1 MLPLEFRCLL
11 LILRF
16 RSFEYAMIN
25 ESQNSRIAELQSFVS
40 RLLGGIEDIRILAIS
55 EEIRLRVLVR
65 FIIFA
70 QTTAFCLSYRR
81 AHSSN
86 KSTTIHSLLRSETCL
101 ALRVFPLRLK
111 LGYRDALLRG
121 L

>member
-1 MLPLEFRCLL
+1 
-11 LILRF
+11 
-16 RSFEYAMIN
+16 MIN
-25 ESQNSRIAELQSFVS
+25 ESQNSRIAELQSFAS
-40 RLLGGIEDIRILAIS
+40 RLLGGIEDIRILVIS

-81 AHSSN
+81 AHSN

>member
-1 MLPLEFRCLL
+1 
-11 LILRF
+11 
-16 RSFEYAMIN
+16 MIN
-25 ESQNSRIAELQSFVS
+25 ESQNSRIAELQIFVS
-40 RLLGGIEDIRILAIS
+40 RLLGGIEDIRILGIS

-81 AHSSN
+81 G
-86 KSTTIHSLLRSETCL
+86 
-101 ALRVFPLRLK
+101 VFPLRLK